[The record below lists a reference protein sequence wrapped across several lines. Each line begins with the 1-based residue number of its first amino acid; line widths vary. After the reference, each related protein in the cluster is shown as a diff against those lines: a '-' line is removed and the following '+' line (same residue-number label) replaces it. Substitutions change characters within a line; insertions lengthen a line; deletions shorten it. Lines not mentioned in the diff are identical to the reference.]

1 MDIRLLNANEI
12 DVRVAT
18 INSSGASLL
27 LYKDARV
34 DMAIL
39 DEVYG
44 SEYWEREHQL
54 IGDRLYCT
62 ISVWNKEIGQWVS
75 KQDVGTESY
84 TEKEKGQASDSFKRA
99 GFNIGIGRELYTGPR
114 IWVTDIKIEYKNGRY
129 VTYDRFEV
137 KEIEYNSNREISKL
151 TIVNED
157 TKKVVFT
164 FPDKV
169 IKDEV
174 MKEKVN
180 EKDIAALKSLATKKG
195 QNISQSKI
203 ANLTFEKWKQ
213 NMDYYNSLP
222 DKE

>member
-1 MDIRLLNANEI
+1 MDIRLLKANEI

-44 SEYWEREHQL
+44 SGYWKREHQL

-99 GFNIGIGRELYTGPR
+99 GFNIGIGRELYTGPF
-114 IWVTDIKIEYKNGRY
+114 IWVTDIKTTEKNGKY
-129 VTYDRFEV
+129 VTNDRFKV

-151 TIVNED
+151 TIVNSK
-157 TKKVVFT
+157 TNKVVFT
-164 FPDKV
+164 FS
-169 IKDEV
+169 DEV
-174 MKEKVN
+174 MKEEVSKN
-180 EKDIAALKSLATKKG
+180 DIAALKALATKKG
-195 QNISQSKI
+195 KKIVQSMI
-203 ANLTFEKWKQ
+203 AELTFEKWKEY
-213 NMDYYNSLP
+213 MDYFNTLP